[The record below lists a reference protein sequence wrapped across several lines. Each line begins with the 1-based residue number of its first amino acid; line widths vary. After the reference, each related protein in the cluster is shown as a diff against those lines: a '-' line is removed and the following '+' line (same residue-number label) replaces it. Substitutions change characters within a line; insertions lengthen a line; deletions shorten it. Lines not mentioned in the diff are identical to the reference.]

1 MNKVIEPTSDQLLFS
16 SLCPTLVLCST
27 SPNRKKLLE
36 CGGSS
41 VSVFSPLTDEKT
53 DGLTTEDA
61 MKKNAREKIECYL
74 NSKEFDPSQ
83 VAISADTLVEIDG
96 LLLGKPKD
104 KDDAF
109 LTLSMLSGKVQKVYT
124 GCAIFIPKSGLS
136 IFCDSALVKFHS
148 LSKKEIEDYI
158 ETNEWVGAAG
168 GYRIQKSGYTLVE
181 SITGDFSTVVGLPL
195 KKLIQIIQEARR
207 SAPSQAVKSS

>member
-1 MNKVIEPTSDQLLFS
+1 MNKVIEPTEEQLLFS
-16 SLCPTLVLCST
+16 SLCPTLILCST

-41 VSVFSPLTDEKT
+41 VSIFPPQTDEEI
-53 DGLTTEDA
+53 DGLKIEEA

-74 NSKEFDPSQ
+74 NSNDFDPSQ

-109 LTLSMLSGKVQKVYT
+109 LTLSMLSGKEQKVYT
-124 GCAIFIPKSGLS
+124 GCAIFVPGKALH
-136 IFCDSALVKFHS
+136 IFCDSALVKFRS

-181 SITGDFSTVVGLPL
+181 SITGDFFTVVGLPL
-195 KKLIQIIQEARR
+195 KRLITIIQEARR
-207 SAPSQAVKSS
+207 SAPDQAVKSL

>member
-1 MNKVIEPTSDQLLFS
+1 MNKIIEPTEEQVIFS

-41 VSVFSPLTDEKT
+41 VSVFSPNTDEKT
-53 DGLTTEDA
+53 DGLKTEEA

-74 NSKEFDPSQ
+74 NSNKFDPSKI
-83 VAISADTLVEIDG
+83 AISADTLVEIDG
-96 LLLGKPKD
+96 LLLGKPKN

-109 LTLSMLSGKVQKVYT
+109 LTLSMLSGRVQKVYT
-124 GCAIFIPKSGLS
+124 GCALFIPGKELH
-136 IFCDSALVKFHS
+136 IFCDSALVKFRS
-148 LSKKEIEDYI
+148 LSKEEIEEYI

-168 GYRIQKSGYTLVE
+168 GYRIQKTGYTLIE
-181 SITGDFSTVVGLPL
+181 SITGDFFTVVGLPL
-195 KKLIQIIQEARR
+195 KRLIEIIQEARR
-207 SAPSQAVKSS
+207 SAPNQAAISL